1 MWNENVREKLKLYFI
16 MGSINCTQDPKQVLL
31 EAIKGGITMFQFRE
45 KGTSALTGRE
55 KTNLARGLQEIC
67 RKHGIPFIVNDDIEL
82 AVALNADGVHI
93 GQDDAAAKQVRE
105 KIGDKILGVS
115 AHTLAEVKKA
125 MADGADYIG
134 AGPIYPTLTKLD
146 AEPVKGTA
154 LIEEVRDSGILVPI
168 VGIGGIQADNAHEVI
183 EAGADGVSVI
193 TAISLSENVYESADA
208 LKKAVKNL

>member
-1 MWNENVREKLKLYFI
+1 MWNENVREQLKLYFI

-45 KGTSALTGRE
+45 KGISALTGRE
-55 KTNLARGLQEIC
+55 KTNLARDLQELC

-93 GQDDAAAKQVRE
+93 GQDDADAKQVRE

-154 LIEEVRDSGILVPI
+154 LIEEVRNSGILVPI

-193 TAISLSENVYESADA
+193 TAISLSENVYESAAA

>member
-1 MWNENVREKLKLYFI
+1 

-55 KTNLARGLQEIC
+55 KTNLARDLQEVC

-93 GQDDAAAKQVRE
+93 GQDDADAKLVRE

-154 LIEEVRDSGILVPI
+154 LIEEVRNSGILVPI

-183 EAGADGVSVI
+183 KAGADGVSVI
-193 TAISLSENVYESADA
+193 TAISLSENVYESAAA

>member
-1 MWNENVREKLKLYFI
+1 MWNENVREQLKLYFI

-55 KTNLARGLQEIC
+55 KTNLARDLQELC

-93 GQDDAAAKQVRE
+93 GQDDADAKQVRE

-154 LIEEVRDSGILVPI
+154 LIEEVRNSGILVPI